1 MVCKYFLPF
10 GKLLLHSV
18 DRVLCCLEALW
29 FDALL
34 FVWFWFCCLCFWS
47 HDRKIMART
56 NVKKLC
62 CLFSSPSLI
71 VLGLTFKSL
80 TPCDLTFFISLEFRM
95 MQQSHWTMC
104 PHQKVA
110 NCRCHSGFSR
120 RFLISTHSSLEVGPS
135 LHSELHLLDGT
146 VEVLKAC
153 MQAEKGGLAPWI
165 SRGKSLTTQRSSS

>member
-1 MVCKYFLPF
+1 MVCKYFLPSHCQLF
-10 GKLLLHSV
+10 PFLSRSFLVWCTPVCLVLVLL
-18 DRVLCCLEALW
+18 
-29 FDALL
+29 
-34 FVWFWFCCLCFWS
+34 LCFWS

-56 NVKKLC
+56 NVKKLS

-153 MQAEKGGLAPWI
+153 MQAEKGGLAPCI